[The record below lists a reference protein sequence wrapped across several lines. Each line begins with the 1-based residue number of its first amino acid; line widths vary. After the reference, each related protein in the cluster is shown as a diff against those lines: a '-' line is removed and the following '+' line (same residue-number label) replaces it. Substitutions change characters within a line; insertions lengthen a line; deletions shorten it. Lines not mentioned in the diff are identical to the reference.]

1 MNCPNCGAPVETGEV
16 FCKNCGAQLSSAA
29 AKTTKPA
36 NPAAVPV
43 AIPSQYKPL
52 GAWAY
57 VGYSLLFSI
66 PFVGLIC
73 LLIFT
78 FNDKNLNRRSYARS
92 YWCALLLALII
103 AIVLVVIGF
112 ATNSMDEIMD
122 VLNHIQ
128 ALYS

>member
-29 AKTTKPA
+29 AKTTPA
-36 NPAAVPV
+36 
-43 AIPSQYKPL
+43 QFRPL
-52 GAWAY
+52 SPWAY
-57 VGYSLLFSI
+57 FGYSLLFSI

-122 VLNHIQ
+122 VLNQIQ